1 MRNSS
6 CEADAEWTAR
16 HGGRDG
22 EGETGGDVLGRR
34 RRRGGVNGSHQC
46 LYLENY
52 LTRPDGEANHGLGA
66 HKSTRSDGGSRMN
79 SSSSSSG
86 QPSAAP
92 GSDIAVSKKSLHR
105 ASSRRPQLLWQV
117 QC

>member
-34 RRRGGVNGSHQC
+34 RRRAASMAVINVC
-46 LYLENY
+46 TWRNY